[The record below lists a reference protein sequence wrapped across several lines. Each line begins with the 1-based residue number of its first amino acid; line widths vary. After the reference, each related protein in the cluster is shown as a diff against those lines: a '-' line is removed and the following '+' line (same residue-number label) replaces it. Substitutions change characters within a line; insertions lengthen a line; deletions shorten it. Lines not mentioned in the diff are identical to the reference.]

1 MREFM
6 HHWWVLALRSGLAL
20 ALAATIFF
28 LQAWTKYSF
37 FDAVTVPFLI
47 VALSLYGI
55 IDSSLLLYMSLQLP
69 QHSPVRRVSLAQG
82 ICGIALGAL
91 LLTVFFRRVEI
102 VWFVYIITAQAAITG
117 VFELLS
123 GFRFRAHVEDEWAC
137 FAAGIASIGFA
148 VLLRTYYDPT
158 ARHALDWFLAYAL
171 LLAASLGWFGH
182 RLFSLHRLIRRE
194 QDHHAHLVS
203 SD

>member
-6 HHWWVLALRSGLAL
+6 RHWWVLALRSGLAL
-20 ALAATIFF
+20 ALAVTIFL
-28 LQAWTKYSF
+28 LQAWTKFSL
-37 FDAVTVPFLI
+37 FDAVTIPFLI
-47 VALSLYGI
+47 MALSVYGI

-69 QHSPVRRVSLAQG
+69 QHSPVRTVSLAQG
-82 ICGIALGAL
+82 VCGIAVGGL
-91 LLTVFFRRVEI
+91 LLTVFFRQVEI

-137 FAAGIASIGFA
+137 FAAGAASIAFA
-148 VLLRTYYDPT
+148 VLLRIYYDPA

-171 LLAASLGWFGH
+171 LLGVSLGWFAH
-182 RLFSLHRLIRRE
+182 RLFTLHRLIRRQ
-194 QDHHAHLVS
+194 QDHHPHLVS